1 MTEPVVRI
9 RCPSPEDAAGARA
22 LLGAAGLAAEE
33 QLTWLAV
40 RDADPDAVN
49 EVLVAGGALG
59 RAVAR
64 EQVGRLLGY
73 LVDRQGDLA
82 GRGPNLHQIVSRGLA
97 EAGLSARYRPRPE
110 PELLHAAAALHEQ
123 LVAGGGGFVAW
134 ERFVTAFCAPREAPP
149 GR

>member
-9 RCPSPEDAAGARA
+9 RCPSPGDAARARA

-49 EVLVAGGALG
+49 ELLVAGGAAG

-64 EQVGRLLGY
+64 EQVGKLLAY

-82 GRGPNLHQIVSRGLA
+82 GRGPNLHQLVSRGLA
-97 EAGLSARYRPRPE
+97 EAGLGARYRTRPE
-110 PELLHAAAALHEQ
+110 PELVAAAAALHER
-123 LVAGGGGFVAW
+123 LMAGGGGFVSW
-134 ERFVTAFCAPREAPP
+134 ERFVAGFCAPR
-149 GR
+149 